1 LQIHEPS
8 HEPPIGKEKKE
19 ASVTLIKSVGKGLER
34 EGGTLITNQ
43 GMIMPTL
50 KSDYLTCYNLK

>member
-1 LQIHEPS
+1 M
-8 HEPPIGKEKKE
+8 KE